1 MTSPL
6 LLFWHGW
13 AGTPAIWDP
22 VCQRLRT
29 HGMADADMICLDEG
43 YYGTGMINIPDTERK
58 IIGVGH
64 SLGVARLLL
73 DIPHLAGLVALNG
86 FTRFTQQDDFPQGT
100 PPRLLAQM
108 RRRLLVD
115 PVQVLADFHNRAG
128 MPLPPGAPDVPALAN
143 GLDRLA
149 GIDARAALAAFR
161 GPVTASAAQ
170 DDEIVPPAQALASFP
185 TVRMLDWG
193 AHALPMRAPDLCATL
208 ILDLAA
214 SC

>member
-13 AGTPAIWDP
+13 AGTPAIWDL

-29 HGMADADMICLDEG
+29 HGVADADMLCLDDG
-43 YYGTGMINIPDTERK
+43 YYETGIKNIPDTQRK
-58 IIGVGH
+58 IIGIGH
-64 SLGVARLLL
+64 SLGAARLLL
-73 DIPHLAGLVALNG
+73 EIPHLSGLVAVNG
-86 FTRFTQQDDFPQGT
+86 FARFTQRVDFPYGT
-100 PPRLLAQM
+100 AARVLTQM

-115 PVQVLADFHNRAG
+115 PSQVLTDFHARAG
-128 MPLPPGAPDVPALAN
+128 LDLPGGTPDISALTD

-161 GPVTASAAQ
+161 GPVTALAAQ
-170 DDEIVPPAQALASFP
+170 DDAIVPPAQALASFP
-185 TVRMLDWG
+185 MARMLDRG
-193 AHALPMRAPDLCATL
+193 AHALPVREPDLCAAL
-208 ILDLAA
+208 ILGQAE